1 MISKIQTNNS
11 NYPNFKG
18 TYIVQIPHKAFA
30 NSENIKECSKL
41 VGDQMSKL
49 MRPNKF
55 LQKCNKLLNMFNS
68 KLFCYPERFS
78 YMFSK
83 TGMDVNN
90 MNNSIKWL
98 RENTGLPIADVLREN
113 FHSFF
118 IYTNKEAHNVL
129 KEITSA
135 CKNTRVPEFCEKY
148 TDPKMIAIAMNAKI
162 GVALD
167 KGLEKQYNNAI
178 TYEIKNLSELGEIAQ
193 KIRKADKK

>member
-1 MISKIQTNNS
+1 MISKIQTNDS

-30 NSENIKECSKL
+30 NPENIKECSRL
-41 VGDQMSKL
+41 VGAQMSKL

-55 LQKCNKLLNMFNS
+55 LQKCNKLLNMFHS

-83 TGMDVNN
+83 TGMYVNN

-98 RENTGLPIADVLREN
+98 RDNTGLPVADVIREN

-118 IYTNKEAHNVL
+118 IYTDKDAHKVL
-129 KEITSA
+129 EEIPSA
-135 CKNTRVPEFCEKY
+135 CKNTRATEFFKKY
-148 TDPKMIAIAMNAKI
+148 TDPKMIAVAMNAKI
-162 GVALD
+162 GVTLD
-167 KGLEKQYNNAI
+167 KALEKQYNSAI
-178 TYEIKNLSELGEIAQ
+178 TYKIENLSELGEIAQ
-193 KIRKADKK
+193 KIRKADK

>member
-30 NSENIKECSKL
+30 NPENIKECSKL

-68 KLFCYPERFS
+68 QVFCYPERFS

-98 RENTGLPIADVLREN
+98 RENTGLPVADVLRKN

-118 IYTNKEAHNVL
+118 IYTNKDADNVL
-129 KEITSA
+129 KDS
-135 CKNTRVPEFCEKY
+135 CEVLFVCY
-148 TDPKMIAIAMNAKI
+148 AIDIFLRQVNDGRDSLLI
-162 GVALD
+162 
-167 KGLEKQYNNAI
+167 
-178 TYEIKNLSELGEIAQ
+178 ELFVLF
-193 KIRKADKK
+193 

>member
-18 TYIVQIPHKAFA
+18 TYIVQIPNKAFA

-98 RENTGLPIADVLREN
+98 RENTGLPVADVLREN

-118 IYTNKEAHNVL
+118 IYTNKDADNVL
-129 KEITSA
+129 KEITLD
-135 CKNTRVPEFCEKY
+135 CKNTRVPEFIEIY

-193 KIRKADKK
+193 KIRKTDK

>member
-30 NSENIKECSKL
+30 NPENIKECSKL

-98 RENTGLPIADVLREN
+98 RENTGLPVADVLRKN

-118 IYTNKEAHNVL
+118 IYTNKDADNVL

-135 CKNTRVPEFCEKY
+135 CKNTRVPEFIEKY

-193 KIRKADKK
+193 KIRKTDK

>member
-30 NSENIKECSKL
+30 NPENIKECSKL

-68 KLFCYPERFS
+68 QVFCYPERFS

-98 RENTGLPIADVLREN
+98 RENTGLPVADVLRKN

-118 IYTNKEAHNVL
+118 IYTNKDADNVL

-135 CKNTRVPEFCEKY
+135 CKNTRVPEFIEKY

-193 KIRKADKK
+193 KIRKTDK

>member
-1 MISKIQTNNS
+1 MSTINNS
-11 NYPNFKG
+11 NLSFKG
-18 TYIVQIPHKAFA
+18 TYIVQIPHKAFE
-30 NSENIKECSKL
+30 NPENIKECSRL
-41 VGDQMSKL
+41 VGDQISKL

-90 MNNSIKWL
+90 IKNSIKWL
-98 RENTGLPIADVLREN
+98 RDNTGLPVADVIREN

-118 IYTNKEAHNVL
+118 IYTNKDAHKVL

-135 CKNTRVPEFCEKY
+135 CKNTRATEFFKKY

-162 GVALD
+162 GVTLD

-193 KIRKADKK
+193 KIRKADK

>member
-1 MISKIQTNNS
+1 MISKIQTNNT

-18 TYIVQIPHKAFA
+18 TYIVQIPHKAFE
-30 NSENIKECSKL
+30 NPENIKECSKL

-55 LQKCNKLLNMFNS
+55 LQQCNKLLNMFNS

-83 TGMDVNN
+83 IGMDVNN

-98 RENTGLPIADVLREN
+98 RENTGLPVADVLREN

-118 IYTNKEAHNVL
+118 IYTKKDAHNVL

-193 KIRKADKK
+193 KIRKADK